1 MGTVLR
7 ATLASGSDESGVL
20 MVQREVDEGAF
31 YTASLA
37 GCLGNTGD
45 RGGPPAPQSKPELEG
60 EACRNWRKGRPDSAQ
75 FGLLAG
81 LTRRQAQDLAE
92 RWKPEALD
100 TRGRYR
106 QLFCTPV
113 LISLPETIGEWQLDR
128 VLHFANRQLDLPAQL
143 QDRLRDGGLTPLVVS
158 NELCAMSGIV
168 RTSPDQVSRAVRT
181 PSVREF
187 RRVVASWSRNL
198 ATPMRRSTA
207 FLYYLVGIHAAVDD
221 DSRFLDGAPFEGL
234 SRSAEQVIAERMG
247 LEATVQVR
255 LFRGFHDGL
264 WEGVWMYQDARL
276 FQVAAQVSRS
286 HADRGT
292 INAQLMTEVSRDG
305 HSVFVGFR
313 ADDGAASIGQHFRLV
328 GRPGDDPSISLERI
342 SRILQSAGV
351 NGIDASGRVSRQSH
365 LAMWNSSRTIF
376 TDRLSVPL

>member
-1 MGTVLR
+1 
-7 ATLASGSDESGVL
+7 

-31 YTASLA
+31 YTASLF

-60 EACRNWRKGRPDSAQ
+60 EACRNWRKDRPDSAQ

-113 LISLPETIGEWQLDR
+113 LISLRETIGEWQLDR
-128 VLHFANRQLDLPAQL
+128 VLHFANRQLDFPAQL

-158 NELCAMSGIV
+158 NELFAMSGV
-168 RTSPDQVSRAVRT
+168 MSATPDQVGRAVRT
-181 PSVREF
+181 SSVREF
-187 RRVVASWSRNL
+187 RRAVASWSRNS

-221 DSRFLDGAPFEGL
+221 DSPDWDGATFDAL
-234 SRSAEQVIAERMG
+234 SATVERVIAERMG
-247 LEATVQVR
+247 LEATVQIR

-276 FQVAAQVSRS
+276 FEVAAQVSRS

-292 INAQLMTEVSRDG
+292 INAHLMTEVSRDG
-305 HSVFVGFR
+305 HSVFVRFR

-342 SRILQSAGV
+342 SRILLSAGV
-351 NGIDASGRVSRQSH
+351 NGVDGSGLVSRQAH
-365 LAMWNSSRTIF
+365 LAMLNSSRTIIAE
-376 TDRLSVPL
+376 RLSVPL